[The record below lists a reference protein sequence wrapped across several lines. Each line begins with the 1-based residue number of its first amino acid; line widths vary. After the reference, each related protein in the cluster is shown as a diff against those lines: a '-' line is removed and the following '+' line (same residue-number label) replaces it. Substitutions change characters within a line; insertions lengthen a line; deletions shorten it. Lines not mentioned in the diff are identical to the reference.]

1 MLVASFGDEFLGAD
15 VNYGEHQ
22 SGQTHMHKVTYIRDG
37 EELFTNFV
45 FNEDRAAGERD
56 SVEMAK
62 DFVKQRKK
70 DGKQR
75 L

>member
-1 MLVASFGDEFLGAD
+1 MLVASFGDEFLGAN
-15 VNYGEHQ
+15 VEYSEKA
-22 SGQTHMHKVTYIRDG
+22 TYEHMHKVTYIRDG